1 MSFDKDTK
9 KTSLV
14 NWLLGIFAFIG
25 LYAIAKF
32 FFGWLIGFVVI
43 TPVIGVAVSVF
54 IVNHGAGGMF
64 RLFKRMALNDL
75 QGIHHAFHDRPVWV
89 RWQDGGCQTLA
100 SDVFDILD
108 HQSSGARLRQLAR
121 QYGDDGFFKDERG
134 RWWFGESALLDW
146 LHSRSKTLDHQ
157 TLRLH
162 RWFEKEVFP
171 PMRKKAELRG
181 EDTAPRCLRL
191 NITEGIQTTH

>member
-1 MSFDKDTK
+1 MSFDEDARWTA
-9 KTSLV
+9 LV
-14 NWLLGIFAFIG
+14 NCLLGIVAFVA
-25 LYAIAKF
+25 LCAVAKF
-32 FFGWLIGFVVI
+32 FFGRLIGFVVI

-54 IVNHGAGGMF
+54 IVNHGAGGTF

-75 QGIHHAFHDRPVWV
+75 QGLHHAFYDRPVWV

-108 HQSSGARLRQLAR
+108 HQSSAARLRQLAQ
-121 QYGDDGFFKDERG
+121 QYGDDGFFKDESG

-146 LHSRSKTLDHQ
+146 LHRRSQSLDHQ

-181 EDTAPRCLRL
+181 EAAPAS
-191 NITEGIQTTH
+191 NA

>member
-1 MSFDKDTK
+1 MSFDEDTK
-9 KTSLV
+9 RTSLV
-14 NWLLGIFAFIG
+14 SWLLGIFAFIG
-25 LYAIAKF
+25 LCAIAKF
-32 FFGWLIGFVVI
+32 FFGWLIGFIVI

-54 IVNHGAGGMF
+54 LVKHGAGGTF

-75 QGIHHAFHDRPVWV
+75 QGIYHAFHDRPVWV

-108 HQSSGARLRQLAR
+108 HQASGERLRHLAR
-121 QYGDDGFFKDERG
+121 HYGDDGFFKDESG

-146 LHSRSKTLDHQ
+146 LHRRSQTLDHQ

-181 EDTAPRCLRL
+181 EKLSLTDD
-191 NITEGIQTTH
+191 

>member
-1 MSFDKDTK
+1 MTFDESAKWTA
-9 KTSLV
+9 LV
-14 NWLLGIFAFIG
+14 NWLLGIAAFVA
-25 LYAIAKF
+25 LCAAAQF

-54 IVNHGAGGMF
+54 IVNHGAGGTL

-108 HQSSGARLRQLAR
+108 HQSSGARLRHLAR
-121 QYGDDGFFKDERG
+121 HYGDDGFFKDESG

-146 LHSRSKTLDHQ
+146 LHRRSQSLDHQ

-181 EDTAPRCLRL
+181 EAPPASNC
-191 NITEGIQTTH
+191 